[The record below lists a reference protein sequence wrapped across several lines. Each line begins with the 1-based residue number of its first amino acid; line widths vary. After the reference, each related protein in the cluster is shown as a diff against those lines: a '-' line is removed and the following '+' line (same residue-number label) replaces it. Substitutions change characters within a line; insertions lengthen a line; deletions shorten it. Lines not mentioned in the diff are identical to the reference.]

1 MIVTV
6 HWILTFLI
14 IAFLIASGLKP
25 KNFFL
30 INLMLFIMVLRCY
43 LPFFDFEERRERIDY
58 VFNSTV
64 LLKSTVGSLL
74 LNISTIILYENS
86 VIKFLLRIYPS
97 KILIITHFFL
107 GMGLGRK
114 DLKLMK
120 IWIKN

>member
-43 LPFFDFEERRERIDY
+43 LPFFDFEERREIERVRKTNPEKAEKMQEDLEKKIIFD
-58 VFNSTV
+58 S
-64 LLKSTVGSLL
+64 KS
-74 LNISTIILYENS
+74 
-86 VIKFLLRIYPS
+86 R
-97 KILIITHFFL
+97 
-107 GMGLGRK
+107 
-114 DLKLMK
+114 
-120 IWIKN
+120 

>member
-30 INLMLFIMVLRCY
+30 INLMLLIMVLRCY

-74 LNISTIILYENS
+74 LNISTIFLYENS
-86 VIKFLLRIYPS
+86 VIKFLHL
-97 KILIITHFFL
+97 LLTFFISFYGCFRL
-107 GMGLGRK
+107 
-114 DLKLMK
+114 
-120 IWIKN
+120 